1 MHESA
6 DRLDFAPPP
15 QPAALRALVLAV
27 IAHLL
32 LLAALTWGISWN
44 RESADSAAE
53 AELWA
58 SVPLAAAPRGVVQA
72 PALPATPPAPAP
84 PPEPRVKA
92 EPPPPPAVKA
102 PDIALEREK
111 VRREQAERRQ
121 EELERQKKVEA
132 RKQREEQDRQK
143 KLADARKKQDE
154 QERLKKLEAQRQQ
167 QAQQVAQQ
175 NAAEEAKRKKADE
188 LAKAKAK
195 ARQEDAKLAEIRN
208 QNLARMKGLA
218 GAAGSADA
226 SGATGRSGPSA
237 SYAGRI
243 AAQIKRNIV
252 FNEIGSGNPS
262 AVVQIKVAPDGT
274 IIGRNLIKS
283 SGMKAWDEAVLRA
296 IDRTE
301 VLPRDTD
308 GSVVPQFPITF
319 KLND

>member
-58 SVPLAAAPRGVVQA
+58 SVPQAAAPRGVVQA
-72 PALPATPPAPAP
+72 PALPATPPVPAP

-111 VRREQAERRQ
+111 ARREQAERRQ

-154 QERLKKLEAQRQQ
+154 QERLKKLEALRQQ

-175 NAAEEAKRKKADE
+175 KAAEDAKRKKADE